1 MPRGSKPG
9 ERRGGRRR
17 QTPNRT
23 TVLADRILVAA
34 TATPEATPQEL
45 LAILVRDDALP
56 PATRMA
62 IARKTSPSKMRAN
75 GHANST
81 PYKPRQTRA
90 KAGRTTIGVLDV
102 LFRIAQDV
110 EAKSGDR
117 RKAALEAAQFF
128 LPKNPR
134 GPILRRRKFP
144 PDECGFSVDPEL
156 ARELRDAKLKLA
168 CLPPIEKTT
177 PVAFARKVRKLHA
190 RIDEIR
196 RSLQSPGPEKYSTG
210 NVKRDIDRLEILRQ
224 RRMSGAEFPSAE
236 DLEEAVRTARYDSFL
251 VGPEI
256 TSRRRLVPLRDKK
269 RIEDQ
274 GGPLLTPVEHI
285 NFRFLSLLYP
295 PPPKSIQDLDEE
307 SREAILRDHPFEH
320 PQYIVGN
327 PNYPDGFLFYATP
340 QT

>member
-62 IARKTSPSKMRAN
+62 IARKTSPSGIRAN
-75 GHANST
+75 GHAIST
-81 PYKPRQTRA
+81 PKPRQTRA
-90 KAGRTTIGVLDV
+90 KAGPTTIGALDV

-177 PVAFARKVRKLHA
+177 PVAFARKVSKLHA

-196 RSLQSPGPEKYSTG
+196 RSLQSPGPEKYSTA
-210 NVKRDIDRLEILRQ
+210 NVKRDIDRLDILRQ
-224 RRMSGAEFPSAE
+224 RRMGAEFTPVA

-256 TSRRRLVPLRDKK
+256 TSRRRLVPLQDKK

-274 GGPLLTPVEHI
+274 GGRHLLRSNV
-285 NFRFLSLLYP
+285 
-295 PPPKSIQDLDEE
+295 SI
-307 SREAILRDHPFEH
+307 SVFC
-320 PQYIVGN
+320 
-327 PNYPDGFLFYATP
+327 LFYIHLRRP
-340 QT
+340 QVFRT